1 MGVDDIRFSVM
12 WASIVVFSCS
22 LMNLLIFLIG
32 LRLREKAL
40 HPWLMMSDRMV
51 DNIRKNIYFVVE
63 LSSVP
68 ACSLVMG
75 LCAVIIPTD
84 HLLVISCV
92 CLSLPLLIFAM
103 LKVLFLKKKNSVVDH
118 SSPSTT
124 IIDEVNSEDIE
135 NGNKME
141 DQHITTLPEI

>member
-12 WASIVVFSCS
+12 WAAIVVFSCS

-40 HPWLMMSDRMV
+40 HPWFMMSDRMV

-92 CLSLPLLIFAM
+92 CLSLPLFIFAM

-118 SSPSTT
+118 SSSSTT